1 MIVNLLE
8 SMKLLGAGIESFT
21 QNCLKGLKVNE
32 ERIKQQLDQSL
43 MLATRL
49 SPVIGYDRAVEI
61 AKKAHKEGKTIRE
74 VIQEENLDIENLDEL
89 LDPSKMVWLNWLHSY
104 NQSS

>member
-8 SMKLLGAGIESFT
+8 SMKLLGAGIESFS
-21 QNCLKGLKVNE
+21 QNCLKGININH
-32 ERIKQQLDQSL
+32 ERIKHQLSQSL

-49 SPVIGYDRAVEI
+49 APVIGYDKAAEI

-74 VIQEENLDIENLDEL
+74 VIEEEKLEIEDIDKL
-89 LDPSKMVWLNWLHSY
+89 LDPSTMV
-104 NQSS
+104 

>member
-21 QNCLKGLKVNE
+21 HNCLKGLRVNE
-32 ERIKQQLDQSL
+32 ENIKQQLNQSL

-49 SPVIGYDRAVEI
+49 APVIGYDKASEI

-74 VIQEENLDIENLDEL
+74 VVREERIEIENLDEL
-89 LDPSKMVWLNWLHSY
+89 LDPSKMV
-104 NQSS
+104 